1 MHSMTDRHWK
11 RLVAEGRSLI
21 QSNAAGRLRL
31 GQIVQEIEPKR
42 EGPGRPEGARTG
54 VITDLEVYSSEIDL
68 DEDTLR
74 SYRDVLLKWG
84 GDPAACPKTSWT
96 VLKELA
102 VYEDP
107 REAFDRIKKEK
118 GSVNTVTVRI
128 YRGVPGWNHQK
139 ETPVRAKAAHVRE
152 LLKDPAVAREVA
164 DDPDTRQNFRRAET
178 AAVAATHQRNQPSY
192 PQRQRAVEIEHAE
205 FFRSL
210 ATIGAD
216 SWYTDL
222 KNAERGLAL
231 LCEHDVWVPGEA
243 LAGARKMADE
253 IGAHLAVLLMRADM
267 EARP

>member
-1 MHSMTDRHWK
+1 MVSDRRWK
-11 RLVAEGRSLI
+11 NLVREGKSLVLEG
-21 QSNAAGRLRL
+21 AAGRLRL
-31 GQIVQEIEPKR
+31 GQIAQEIAPR
-42 EGPGRPEGARTG
+42 GDNGGDRRSDGFSSAGAA
-54 VITDLEVYSSEIDL
+54 LEEYAVEVDI
-68 DEDTLR
+68 EANTLR
-74 SYRDVLLKWG
+74 EYRDVLMKWG
-84 GDPAACPKTSWT
+84 GNPEAIPATSWT
-96 VLKELA
+96 VLRELA
-102 VYEDP
+102 AYADP
-107 REAFDRIKKEK
+107 AEAYRLVKRDH
-118 GSVNTVTVRI
+118 GVVNTVTVRI
-128 YRGVPGWNHQK
+128 YRKVPDWNHQK
-139 ETPVRAKAAHVRE
+139 ETPVRSQAAQVRE

-178 AAVAATHQRNQPSY
+178 AAVAATHQRNQPGY

>member
-1 MHSMTDRHWK
+1 MVSDRRWK
-11 RLVAEGRSLI
+11 NLVREGKSLVLEG
-21 QSNAAGRLRL
+21 AAGRLRL
-31 GQIVQEIEPKR
+31 GQIAQEIAPYS
-42 EGPGRPEGARTG
+42 GHGGRPESGAAAPNSG
-54 VITDLEVYSSEIDL
+54 LADYAEEVDLAVE
-68 DEDTLR
+68 TLR
-74 SYRDVLLKWG
+74 EYRDVLMKWG
-84 GDPAACPKTSWT
+84 GNPEIIPATSWT
-96 VLKELA
+96 VLRELA
-102 VYEDP
+102 AYADP
-107 REAFDRIKKEK
+107 AEAYRLVQRDH
-118 GSVNTVTVRI
+118 GAVNTVTVRI

-139 ETPVRAKAAHVRE
+139 ETPVRSQAAQVRE

-164 DDPDTRQNFRRAET
+164 DDPDARQNFRRAET

-192 PQRQRAVEIEHAE
+192 PQRQRAAEIEHAE

-231 LCEHDVWVPGEA
+231 LCEHDVWVPGEV
-243 LAGARKMADE
+243 LGGARKMADE